1 MRFGG
6 RTPELTKFAIRV
18 LSLTCSSSGCERN
31 WSTFESIHTK
41 KRNRLEH
48 CRINALVYVR
58 YNTRLREWSIKR
70 KMHKIDPILV
80 DEVDSDDEWIT
91 EREDPVLPEEPS
103 WLDEENLFDVD
114 VIKMV
119 SCTPY
124 EDELINDT
132 TIDVGSTQNTSE
144 SGPFNKK
151 QKVAEISDLQRGNSS
166 SQVQI
171 DEGLQDVDIVDE
183 ARWTNTNTLNLND
196 DELHF
201 DSD

>member
-151 QKVAEISDLQRGNSS
+151 QKVAEISEGQFFFTSS
-166 SQVQI
+166 N
-171 DEGLQDVDIVDE
+171 
-183 ARWTNTNTLNLND
+183 R
-196 DELHF
+196 
-201 DSD
+201 